1 MFRYDSGSALSNSLA
16 ASQAALYLACF
27 GPRQWASCQGLA
39 WIDAQRTSPTSSAG
53 VGRMLLVSLRLRAVA
68 RVPEL
73 PLTSAVAC
81 CLAGMHGSSWA
92 RSDTGLVGGDSC
104 PTNACS
110 TKDYGL
116 VTAHTRSRPNALLAF
131 ETH

>member
-81 CLAGMHGSSWA
+81 CLAGMHGPSCA
-92 RSDTGLVGGDSC
+92 RSDAGLVGGDSWSMTVC
-104 PTNACS
+104 EGWAT
-110 TKDYGL
+110 GL
-116 VTAHTRSRPNALLAF
+116 VPAQRGAPKTLLAF